1 MAPAVL
7 LYDVGVAVIVPVVGI
22 LLADILGVLT
32 INDATLLMVTG
43 RTVG

>member
-22 LLADILGVLT
+22 LLANIIEVLT
-32 INDATLLMVTG
+32 VNDSTLLIVTG
-43 RTVG
+43 RTMG